1 MGRKTLKKVTQPG
14 SDLDLPLIS
23 FRYEDTGHIY
33 LRVVDPMSLGRREG
47 DVTGFEI
54 VYRPAYTVEHVN
66 KNEFDKWLNGKFRRL
81 LTPTLTEVFKY
92 DIDLKRWFPFM
103 RSYDIRTS
111 FNAVS
116 GYWTEDLQVSVSLTV
131 RFSKGVPYGEFIGDF
146 LDFLS
151 IIFDEKGHFEDVDK
165 TIEALI
171 SEEFPQ
177 AIVSSEVISSP
188 TYRLFTGETKSEVNP
203 RFIDIT
209 IRLKTPLDEKVVDSL
224 ADSSNE
230 RDFALKFAMYIDP
243 SNVDRIYVS
252 GTKRSNRYLD
262 DINEVKRLLVDI
274 ASLQGT

>member
-1 MGRKTLKKVTQPG
+1 MGRKPLKKITQPG
-14 SDLDLPLIS
+14 SDLDLPFIS
-23 FRYEDTGHIY
+23 FRYEDTGLIY
-33 LRVVDPMSLGRREG
+33 LRVVDPMSLGKREG

-54 VYRPAYTVEHVN
+54 IYRPAYTVERVD

-81 LTPTLTEVFKY
+81 LTPALMEIFEY
-92 DIDLKRWFPFM
+92 DIDLKRWFPFV
-103 RSYDIRTS
+103 RSYNVRTS

-131 RFSKGVPYGEFIGDF
+131 RFSKRVPYGEFIGDF
-146 LDFLS
+146 LDFLN

-165 TIEALI
+165 TIEASI

-188 TYRLFTGETKSEVNP
+188 KYRLFTGETKSEINL

-224 ADSSNE
+224 AGSSNE
-230 RDFALKFAMYIDP
+230 KDFALKFAMYIDP
-243 SNVDRIYVS
+243 SNVDQVYVS
-252 GTKRSNRYLD
+252 GSRRSNRYLD
-262 DINEVKRLLVDI
+262 DINEIKRLLVDV
-274 ASLQGT
+274 ASLTSQ